1 MKSKA
6 KHFLSHNHTF
16 ASAAARVAG
25 SITSVIRQENAVMF
39 HCGRCE
45 SSVVGSLL
53 NQHTKV
59 RGGGG
64 IFGNISYNYGKE
76 SWVWEKFLDMAYV

>member
-6 KHFLSHNHTF
+6 KHFLSHNHAF

-25 SITSVIRQENAVMF
+25 VFTSLIRERNVVMF
-39 HCGRCE
+39 HCGRCG
-45 SSVVGSLL
+45 SSVVGGLL

-59 RGGGG
+59 RWAGE
-64 IFGNISYNYGKE
+64 IFENVRYKYGKE
-76 SWVWEKFLDMAYV
+76 SWGW